1 MFDVELASRP
11 TRSHETNHT
20 AAAEPT
26 GADMKD
32 RSGWDGK
39 LRVDGSSRRA
49 VLTNPEA
56 LEDSDYSDEDAP
68 SVEEIGA
75 DEGKWLGNAQ

>member
-1 MFDVELASRP
+1 MSDATFASRP
-11 TRSHETNHT
+11 TTSDGTNT
-20 AAAEPT
+20 TPAAEPT

-39 LRVDGSSRRA
+39 LRVGDSSRRA

-68 SVEEIGA
+68 SVEEISA
-75 DEGKWLGNAQ
+75 DEGKLA